1 MKLSFLIQLLLLIIL
16 IVGVYLIFT
25 NGVSGR
31 NKLILII
38 FLVVIGIYLFNKLP
52 FLRGYNEV
60 IENPVSAETEYE
72 FLSEELKQSNGEFAI
87 SSWIYI
93 NDWNTKYGQK
103 KVVLRK
109 GPEDDLITMKLGEYE
124 NNLEIVLNV
133 FDSIKSDYQQTMFDL
148 IPDGIQP
155 SISMEDLECSGGV
168 IYSTGSNSGATPA
181 NVTNSGSDIS
191 CGNTSEIKVEIEN
204 INLQKWVNI
213 IVAVNDRTL
222 DVYINGKLVTS
233 KAFNNVINTGK
244 INGSDLV
251 VTPGGGFGGFVSKI
265 QYYPN
270 FITPKKAWE
279 IYRSGFGDA
288 FASALDKYNLSVSF
302 YEDQVEKKKY
312 WVF

>member
-1 MKLSFLIQLLLLIIL
+1 MRLSFLIQLVLLVIL
-16 IVGVYLIFT
+16 IVGIYLIFS

-31 NKLILII
+31 NKLILIVALI
-38 FLVVIGIYLFNKLP
+38 VIGVYLFSKLP

-60 IENPVSAETEYE
+60 IENPVVANTERIFE
-72 FLSEELKQSNGEFAI
+72 ASDLKKSNGEFAI

-93 NDWNTKYGQK
+93 NDWNTKYGEEK
-103 KVVLRK
+103 EILNK
-109 GPEDDLITMKLGEYE
+109 GDDLITMKLGEYE
-124 NNLEIVLNV
+124 NNLEIKLKMFSNTSAEYQTNLLNLVKAVESTYSTSGTLSCSGDLIHVDGAPVVLTGGLNV
-133 FDSIKSDYQQTMFDL
+133 TCD
-148 IPDGIQP
+148 PG
-155 SISMEDLECSGGV
+155 
-168 IYSTGSNSGATPA
+168 
-181 NVTNSGSDIS
+181 SGSV
-191 CGNTSEIKVEIEN
+191 EIPVTIEN

-233 KAFNNVINTGK
+233 KAYDNIINTAL
-244 INGSDLV
+244 INNNDLI
-251 VTPGGGFGGFVSKI
+251 VTPNGGFGGFVSKI
-265 QYYPN
+265 QYYPH

-279 IYRSGFGDA
+279 IYRGGFGDA

>member
-31 NKLILII
+31 NKLILIV

-60 IENPVSAETEYE
+60 IENPVTAEDEYS
-72 FLSEELKQSNGEFAI
+72 FDSDTLKKSNGEFAI

-93 NDWNTKYGQK
+93 DDWNTKYGRE
-103 KVVLRK
+103 KVILNK
-109 GPEDDLITMKLGEYE
+109 GANGELITMKLGEYE
-124 NNLEIVLNV
+124 NNLEITLNV
-133 FDSIKSDYQQTMFDL
+133 FDSTRSEYQQTMFDL
-148 IPDGIQP
+148 IPSGIQ
-155 SISMEDLECSGGV
+155 STISMEDLECSGGV
-168 IYSTGSNSGATPA
+168 IYSTG
-181 NVTNSGSDIS
+181 TNSGGGAGNVTGDIA
-191 CGNTSEIKVEIEN
+191 CGNVSPVSVTIEN

-233 KAFNNVINTGK
+233 EAFKNIINTGK
-244 INGSDLV
+244 INGTDLV
-251 VTPGGGFGGFVSKI
+251 VTPDGGFGGFVSKI

-279 IYRSGFGDA
+279 IYRDGFGDA